1 MLTKLRTHPSSRR
14 RSRGQALVEFALVLP
29 VLLILLMVLI
39 EVARLFSAWL
49 IVENSAREAARYA
62 VTGLFDPVHC
72 PAGSNDCDKLKQGP
86 KDVREAWE
94 DQARLLT
101 IKDIAR
107 GAANGILSDYN
118 AAREQRSF
126 IKTTVC
132 STRVGPDGKAKYSY
146 LEQPF
151 GSWTTVYPRCI
162 LTNSAGTEEEDAGGP
177 GDRVIIAVLF
187 DHPVITPLRAIAD
200 WIPLLA
206 RREMIVERYRTVR
219 IQGLPPTI
227 SGPTATWTHTPTE
240 TPTGTPSPTD
250 TPTNT
255 PTETPTL
262 TPTDTPTPTAS
273 PTNTPTPD
281 CANLEYD
288 ENEPLFLGN
297 TSSTRDKVIGDLI
310 NNSSVY
316 TVGLTSATVGWPGS
330 ASPLSIWHDEF
341 TVAPSVTFDRYMWN
355 TSDVI
360 VDPGNRAM
368 TMGMTPFSDSLNDYE
383 INTNSSGYFDLDF
396 TASLR
401 GSVGQMYR
409 HGRDWTLGLDYT
421 VGDLICHLDL
431 RGRFGPV
438 ITPTMPSLV
447 TSATF
452 DVRAT
457 VTDPDPGGS
466 INQVYFEVYD
476 DTNSVIYSR
485 TDSNSPYC
493 LASGCAAISAYQWP
507 NGVAITSGD
516 TYTITFRALD
526 NDPHQQYTRIVRTI
540 RFTPPTLTPSRT
552 PTITPT
558 PSRTPTPTITP
569 TPSRT
574 PTITRT
580 PTRTP
585 TQPTST
591 FTLTPTRTPTQ
602 PTSTFTRT
610 PTRTPTQPT
619 STWTATPSNTPS
631 PSRTSTRTLTFTPS
645 PTRSP
650 TPSRTPTRTVSPTVT
665 PTICGADGC

>member
-1 MLTKLRTHPSSRR
+1 MPTKLRSHPSSRR
-14 RSRGQALVEFALVLP
+14 RSRGQALVEFALILP

-72 PAGSNDCDKLKQGP
+72 PAGSNQCDANDEQP
-86 KDVREAWE
+86 KEVREAWE
-94 DQARLLT
+94 DAARLLT
-101 IKDIAR
+101 IEDIAR
-107 GAANGILSDYN
+107 GAANGILSDYS

-126 IKTTVC
+126 IDFTIC
-132 STRVGPDGKAKYSY
+132 STRRGADGKAKYAY
-146 LEQPF
+146 LEEPF
-151 GSWTTVYPRCI
+151 GSWTTVYPRCQRTSDNEI
-162 LTNSAGTEEEDAGGP
+162 EEDAACQAT
-177 GDRVIIAVLF
+177 VIITVLF
-187 DHPVITPLRAIAD
+187 DHPSSRALRAIAD
-200 WIPLLA
+200 WMPLVA

-227 SGPTATWTHTPTE
+227 SGPTATYTHTPTE
-240 TPTGTPSPTD
+240 TPTGTPSPTE

-255 PTETPTL
+255 PTETPT
-262 TPTDTPTPTAS
+262 PTSTSSPTPTAS

-281 CANLEYD
+281 CANLRGD
-288 ENEPLFLGN
+288 PDEPLFLGS
-297 TSSTRDKVIGDLI
+297 TSSTRDKVIGYLI
-310 NNSSVY
+310 NESSFY
-316 TVGLTSATVGWPGS
+316 TVGLTSAAVSWPGS

-355 TSDVI
+355 TSGVI

-368 TMGMTPFSDSLNDYE
+368 TMGMPPFSDSLNDFE
-383 INTNSSGYFDLDF
+383 IWTNTSGYFDLDF
-396 TASLR
+396 TANLR

-431 RGRFGPV
+431 RGLFGPV
-438 ITPTMPSLV
+438 ITPSMPSLV
-447 TSATF
+447 TGTTF

-457 VTDPDPGGS
+457 VTDPDPGGT
-466 INQVYFEVYD
+466 IDEVYFEVYNN
-476 DTNSVIYSR
+476 TNSVIYSR
-485 TDSNSPYC
+485 TDGAPYC
-493 LASGCAAISAYQWP
+493 LRSGCSDAYPGPMAWP
-507 NGVAITSGD
+507 SQRRDLYHYFPRPGKIHTSNTPAPD
-516 TYTITFRALD
+516 
-526 NDPHQQYTRIVRTI
+526 DPVH
-540 RFTPPTLTPSRT
+540 PPTLTPSRT

-558 PSRTPTPTITP
+558 PSNTPTPTITRTP
-569 TPSRT
+569 TRT

-591 FTLTPTRTPTQ
+591 FTRTPTITPTRPTSTFTQTPTRTVSPTRTPTQ

-610 PTRTPTQPT
+610 PT
-619 STWTATPSNTPS
+619 NTPS
-631 PSRTSTRTLTFTPS
+631 PSRTSTRTLTFT
-645 PTRSP
+645 
-650 TPSRTPTRTVSPTVT
+650 V
-665 PTICGADGC
+665 ADAVANPH